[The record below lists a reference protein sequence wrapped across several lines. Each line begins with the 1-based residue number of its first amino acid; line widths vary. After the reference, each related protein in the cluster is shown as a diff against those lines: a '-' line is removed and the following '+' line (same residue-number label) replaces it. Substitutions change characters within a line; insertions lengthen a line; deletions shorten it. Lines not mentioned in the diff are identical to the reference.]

1 MKRLVF
7 KKWVNWLVFGL
18 MILSVFT
25 LAGECEDTLMFVAT
39 KGIACLVL
47 VIGFKL
53 LAKYG
58 RSEVL

>member
-25 LAGECEDTLMFVAT
+25 LAGECEDTLMFIAT

-47 VIGFKL
+47 VAGFKL
-53 LAKYG
+53 ITKYG
-58 RSEVL
+58 RNEVL

>member
-1 MKRLVF
+1 MKKVVF

-25 LAGECEDTLMFVAT
+25 LAGECESTLMFIAT

-47 VIGFKL
+47 VVGFKL
-53 LAKYG
+53 LSRFG
-58 RSEVL
+58 RKEIL